1 MCVDI
6 INLLFGPFSSCF
18 LIFRLI
24 ELEVKCYISP
34 AIVYLVL
41 TGLHVPWEEC
51 FLHIE
56 EFMGKES
63 IMEFLQVST
72 IPHN

>member
-34 AIVYLVL
+34 TIVYLVL
-41 TGLHVPWEEC
+41 RGFHVPWEER